1 VWQGSTASAPSGVTL
16 PDSAGRN
23 SFRNSLAHRLATVV
37 ARSVSAFLPGRVSVG
52 RTMRGITSIT
62 FVRAAESVRR
72 PGLARSSG
80 EVRSEPCHTLS

>member
-1 VWQGSTASAPSGVTL
+1 MWQGSTASAPSGVTL

-52 RTMRGITSIT
+52 PPSFGK
-62 FVRAAESVRR
+62 F
-72 PGLARSSG
+72 G
-80 EVRSEPCHTLS
+80 SEPCHTLS

>member
-1 VWQGSTASAPSGVTL
+1 MWQGSTASAPLGVIHS
-16 PDSAGRN
+16 DSARSN
-23 SFRNSLAHRLATVV
+23 LPKFHRPRFPTVV
-37 ARSVSAFLPGRVSVG
+37 PQSVSAFLPGRVSVG

-80 EVRSEPCHTLS
+80 KFRSEPCHTLS